1 MLSDT
6 VNSDPAL
13 TPKGI
18 ADWLECAQARL
29 RHLAQTPGTSLGH
42 LEIALIEELHHLG
55 IPLLTQAATAQGQA
69 APFVCPRGH
78 GPLQREAKGHRRNVD
93 SVVGQLRLSRDY
105 GWCAQCQDWFY
116 PADARWGLQPNVPA
130 SPRLQ
135 EIAAEAVLKMPCA
148 QAEKSLP
155 RLGACTLSATTLHRE
170 ARRQGQRALAL
181 QQADLKLTTTAAGI
195 AQLAS
200 QSSAHSQPFV
210 LILQLDAWNIRERN
224 DWGHTAALRKKG
236 KEPERWH
243 WVYTATLF
251 RLDQRGHTASKRPVI
266 SERGFVATRA
276 GLEIFEHLVYA
287 EALRRGLTRAAEV
300 LVLADGAAWIW
311 NLVENRFRRATQRVD
326 LYHVKQHLWA
336 VAGELYDQDKDEA
349 RQWLRPL
356 FRQLEGKND
365 GAAGVLQTL
374 KDLLRAREQMT
385 PTQREKLA
393 KEIGYFTTHAHRMD
407 YARGKRRKEPLGS
420 GAIESTCRQYQVR
433 FKRAGQFWS
442 LAGDESLLALETL
455 HRNGRWQLLFAHA
468 QPRVAECKQAN
479 QK

>member
-1 MLSDT
+1 
-6 VNSDPAL
+6 
-13 TPKGI
+13 
-18 ADWLECAQARL
+18 L
-29 RHLAQTPGTSLGH
+29 RRGLLA
-42 LEIALIEELHHLG
+42 
-55 IPLLTQAATAQGQA
+55 
-69 APFVCPRGH
+69 
-78 GPLQREAKGHRRNVD
+78 GPLARHGGGPAEGALNGAV
-93 SVVGQLRLSRDY
+93 SAVPLS
-105 GWCAQCQDWFY
+105 
-116 PADARWGLQPNVPA
+116 
-130 SPRLQ
+130 S
-135 EIAAEAVLKMPCA
+135 
-148 QAEKSLP
+148 
-155 RLGACTLSATTLHRE
+155 
-170 ARRQGQRALAL
+170 
-181 QQADLKLTTTAAGI
+181 TAHG
-195 AQLAS
+195 

-224 DWGHTAALRKKG
+224 DWGHTKALRKKG

-365 GAAGVLQTL
+365 GAAEVNNLFARFELALQSRTDVLGQLDRVFDGGGHGWLVGVASVNGT
-374 KDLLRAREQMT
+374 AS
-385 PTQREKLA
+385 PGGA
-393 KEIGYFTTHAHRMD
+393 S
-407 YARGKRRKEPLGS
+407 GS
-420 GAIESTCRQYQVR
+420 GSSSWFDSIITRGQAGIT
-433 FKRAGQFWS
+433 RASGS
-442 LAGDESLLALETL
+442 LAGSTSDTDYAPWGGVLTFNSAAPWYFDSNPSTSTLTTIGLLSDEKSLAKRSKVSVFILYCRTRERSISEEWIAEASGKYGVCPVSSKPYSENSTSPSSLEIALSTTL
-455 HRNGRWQLLFAHA
+455 TPGKRLRST
-468 QPRVAECKQAN
+468 VANSSRRALRAGSN
-479 QK
+479 AMIST